1 MKPEEPQLENNMSN
15 MKTKFHIDD
24 FRYKL
29 EEIKKIEWNSINVM
43 ADLEIM
49 QLEQQIKYWKDLND
63 ELEMAIKD
71 FMNTKTNKTNDY
83 ESRFQ
88 NADSNTL
95 YDEYL
100 YLHDLKQRIENSPI
114 KIASEIKFRIL
125 QSNYRMILGKFKAA
139 D

>member
-1 MKPEEPQLENNMSN
+1 